1 MEDKS
6 HILSLSQLMRNV
18 AWATATSIINQRNT
32 HHFALDK
39 DAVGVIMMFDAYRGS
54 SQTRSEKRATDNK
67 KRNCFSTTSNFNF
80 FSFGSG
86 YSSFDASLHE
96 LLLLAFLH
104 LSFKARPQLVSR
116 APVRCGETGKM
127 RNVTPRR
134 WPCIQKERQF
144 QRRILVSKP
153 LSCLSLTM
161 STNLRR
167 RKNEPRNTSN

>member
-54 SQTRSEKRATDNK
+54 SQTMSEKHATDNK

-86 YSSFDASLHE
+86 CSSFDASLHE
-96 LLLLAFLH
+96 LLLLAFQSSSLVRQLGVAKREKCETSPH
-104 LSFKARPQLVSR
+104 DDGHAFK
-116 APVRCGETGKM
+116 
-127 RNVTPRR
+127 
-134 WPCIQKERQF
+134 
-144 QRRILVSKP
+144 
-153 LSCLSLTM
+153 
-161 STNLRR
+161 
-167 RKNEPRNTSN
+167 KNGNFNDEFWCPNRSAACH